1 MRNFYLQ
8 ISIRAAADLV
18 ISPVTTSYVA
28 SGLKCIGAG
37 EKSGVFHLSGEQD
50 TTYYGL
56 ATAMAE
62 VLGVRSIVEEDW
74 VRHRLGSIPSPS
86 YSALSM
92 PYTFNTWGLKPQKLN
107 EVAKELVM
115 KINKK

>member
-1 MRNFYLQ
+1 LQ
-8 ISIRAAADLV
+8 FSVKAAADLV
-18 ISPVTTSYVA
+18 ISPITTSYVA

-37 EKSGVFHLSGEQD
+37 EKSGIFHLSGEQD

-56 ATAMAE
+56 ATAMTE
-62 VLGVRSIVEEDW
+62 ILGIESIVEEDW
-74 VRHRLGSIPSPS
+74 VQHRLGYVPSPA

-92 PYTFNTWGLKPQKLN
+92 LHTFNTWGLKPQKLN

-115 KINKK
+115 KINKNE